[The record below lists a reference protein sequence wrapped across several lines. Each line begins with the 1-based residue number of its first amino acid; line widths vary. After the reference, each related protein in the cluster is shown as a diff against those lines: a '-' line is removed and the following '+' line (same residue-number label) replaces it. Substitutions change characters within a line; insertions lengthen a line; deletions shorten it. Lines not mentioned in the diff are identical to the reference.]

1 MNGTSTDI
9 YTMQDPHVQGTQ
21 TPWPQAQHNTMSP
34 QQYQPM
40 PPQMMPQQM
49 AQMHAQQMPQMQPHQ
64 MPQQQMPQPPT
75 PESSL
80 QHGLSEDV
88 IGSPISVEEAYQ
100 GSMRGMLGRE
110 IGAYIAATFLMGN
123 GELVRWPG
131 RLFEV
136 GNNYVVIYQEEQ
148 GRYVVGDLNS
158 LRFVEFS
165 ETGGTAPSIANPC
178 NEGPTA
184 W

>member
-1 MNGTSTDI
+1 MNGTPNTV
-9 YTMQDPHVQGTQ
+9 YTMQDPYVKGTQ
-21 TPWPQAQHNTMSP
+21 TPWPQAQHTANPPSMP
-34 QQYQPM
+34 QQYRPTPSQLM
-40 PPQMMPQQM
+40 PP
-49 AQMHAQQMPQMQPHQ
+49 
-64 MPQQQMPQPPT
+64 QQMPQPPIPEM

-136 GNNYVVIYQEEQ
+136 GNNYVVIYQEEH

-165 ETGGTAPSIANPC
+165 EAGGSAPAVAQPC